1 IRVKRK
7 NNRESCLLGFNFFG
21 EELSKTIVLR
31 RERGS
36 RKSDDAIPFGASQK
50 QRDFERGFTPF
61 AHGTLLAKCSV
72 LHCS

>member
-1 IRVKRK
+1 V
-7 NNRESCLLGFNFFG
+7 GFDFFG
-21 EELSKTIVLR
+21 EELSKTRVLR
-31 RERGS
+31 REGGS
-36 RKSDDAIPFGASQK
+36 RKIDYAIPFGASQK